1 MNSSEIKLD
10 LFRKIDSLDN
20 RELEKIYTNL
30 IDLLNTVSSD
40 QTPSMSPELKAA
52 LDEALEASKIGQTY
66 SHEEVMQM
74 TKEKYVHLGTPSYTK
89 AILPVSQ

>member
-1 MNSSEIKLD
+1 MNSAEIKLN

-40 QTPSMSPELKAA
+40 KNPPMSPELKAA
-52 LDEALEASKIGQTY
+52 LDEALDTGKTSKTY
-66 SHEEVMQM
+66 THEDVMQR
-74 TKEKYVHLGTPSYTK
+74 TKEKYANLFK
-89 AILPVSQ
+89 

>member
-1 MNSSEIKLD
+1 MNSAEIKLN

-40 QTPSMSPELKAA
+40 KNPPMSPELKAA
-52 LDEALEASKIGQTY
+52 LDEERVEVTLVDEPAHERGLERHGPAEPMRGRLT
-66 SHEEVMQM
+66 
-74 TKEKYVHLGTPSYTK
+74 
-89 AILPVSQ
+89 